1 MSLIKLY
8 ILFLIIIIALI
19 ICLHTAQFFGK
30 NYSGDLIKLVFE
42 YITRY
47 KIISIILI
55 IFIIVIIFCIYDKNH
70 TVHIYI
76 HPDQQK
82 IYDITQERGKK
93 QKMVTSTS
101 LQSRNG
107 TKTDISFST
116 NAAKSDKKII
126 SIDNTRLPSTLYTT
140 IPSGGLHDFSK

>member
-8 ILFLIIIIALI
+8 ILFSIVIIAFI
-19 ICLHTAQFFGK
+19 ICLHTAPFFGK

-70 TVHIYI
+70 TVHVYI

-82 IYDITQERGKK
+82 IYDITQEHGKK
-93 QKMVTSTS
+93 TENGYFNEFAIKKWHKNGYIFFNECSKVRQK
-101 LQSRNG
+101 
-107 TKTDISFST
+107 DYI
-116 NAAKSDKKII
+116 
-126 SIDNTRLPSTLYTT
+126 
-140 IPSGGLHDFSK
+140 H